1 MKMSS
6 GGSLGKHPLT
16 SCGAPNSVERP
27 CHVDSDVA
35 IDIVGRSSQEK
46 ELKATETAIRS
57 HAGSIQKWAQ
67 AAGEK
72 DCRSWSM
79 WVFAPM
85 KSHEFHLQ
93 LSPLPEESRKEK
105 GLRCPAQGEARS
117 PDRGVGRE
125 SRFPMAYPRN
135 NKEGWWNQE
144 TGWKYEW
151 KLLQNF
157 EDDFSGLGFRSFG
170 ETCSLTS
177 RVKDFHFC
185 DWLYVQKERERE
197 RDLWEASK
205 PEQTD
210 DHSMSSFFICHVCQ
224 HGSRDV
230 RKLDRWSRIRV

>member
-1 MKMSS
+1 
-6 GGSLGKHPLT
+6 
-16 SCGAPNSVERP
+16 
-27 CHVDSDVA
+27 
-35 IDIVGRSSQEK
+35 
-46 ELKATETAIRS
+46 
-57 HAGSIQKWAQ
+57 
-67 AAGEK
+67 
-72 DCRSWSM
+72 
-79 WVFAPM
+79 M

-144 TGWKYEW
+144 TEWKYEW
-151 KLLQNF
+151 KHLLQNF

-185 DWLYVQKERERE
+185 DWLYVERERE
-197 RDLWEASK
+197 RE
-205 PEQTD
+205 
-210 DHSMSSFFICHVCQ
+210 I
-224 HGSRDV
+224 
-230 RKLDRWSRIRV
+230 